1 MIDTTDFEMLKDERV
16 KTRIKNIAEMLEKKF
31 AKMIE
36 VNFHNEIGKFNSWW
50 KKLGIYAKKA
60 KSYDGKAN
68 GLKKE
73 EAKDFAIMRNNLN
86 KWLGVSWSEIRKLN
100 TQFRYNG
107 KVVRVPIELLD
118 YVLRTHFNLKAINA
132 GKSIDNNE
140 HWTKKYIP
148 YSKHF
153 ESVWKKHQ
161 KAVAYV
167 NQPEVEQK
175 TVEQKTVVQNVVNA
189 ASETAAS
196 DDGISDKEAYELVKD
211 LDL

>member
-1 MIDTTDFEMLKDERV
+1 MIDTIDFEMLKDERV
-16 KTRIKNIAEMLEKKF
+16 KARIKNIAEMLEKKF

-36 VNFHNEIGKFNSWW
+36 DEFHNEIGKFKSWW
-50 KKLGIYAKKA
+50 MKLGIYAKKA

-73 EAKDFAIMRNNLN
+73 EAEDFAMMRNNLN

-107 KVVRVPIELLD
+107 KVVRVPMNLLD
-118 YVLRTHFNLKAINA
+118 YMLKSHFNLKAINA
-132 GKSIDNNE
+132 GKSIDNNK

-148 YSKHF
+148 DSKHF

-161 KAVAYV
+161 QAVAYV
-167 NQPEVEQK
+167 NQPKVEQK
-175 TVEQKTVVQNVVNA
+175 TVEQNIVNV
-189 ASETAAS
+189 ASETASS
-196 DDGISDKEAYELVKD
+196 DIGISDEEADELVKD

>member
-36 VNFHNEIGKFNSWW
+36 VNFHNEIDKFNSWW

-107 KVVRVPIELLD
+107 KAVRVPIELLD
-118 YVLRTHFNLKAINA
+118 YVLRTHFNLKALNA
-132 GKSIDNNE
+132 GKSINNNE

-161 KAVAYV
+161 KAVAYA
-167 NQPEVEQK
+167 NQPKDEQK
-175 TVEQKTVVQNVVNA
+175 TEQKTVVQNVVNV

-196 DDGISDKEAYELVKD
+196 GVGMSDEEAYELIKD
-211 LDL
+211 LDS

>member
-1 MIDTTDFEMLKDERV
+1 MIDFEMLKDERV

-36 VNFHNEIGKFNSWW
+36 VNFHNEIGKFKSWW
-50 KKLGIYAKKA
+50 MKLGIYAKKA

-73 EAKDFAIMRNNLN
+73 EAEDFAIMRKNLN
-86 KWLGVSWSEIRKLN
+86 KWLGVSRDDIRKLN

-107 KVVRVPIELLD
+107 KVVRVPMELLD
-118 YVLRTHFNLKAINA
+118 YVLKTHFNFKVLNA
-132 GKSIDNNE
+132 GKSINNNE

-148 YSKHF
+148 VSKHF

-161 KAVAYV
+161 KVVADV
-167 NQPEVEQK
+167 NQPKVEQNAIIE
-175 TVEQKTVVQNVVNA
+175 TQVNIM
-189 ASETAAS
+189 S
-196 DDGISDKEAYELVKD
+196 DEEADELIKD
-211 LDL
+211 L

>member
-16 KTRIKNIAEMLEKKF
+16 KVRIKNIAEMLEKKF

-36 VNFHNEIGKFNSWW
+36 VNFHNEIGKFISWW

-60 KSYDGKAN
+60 RHYDGKAN

-86 KWLGVSWSEIRKLN
+86 KWLGVRWNEIRKLN
-100 TQFRYNG
+100 TQFRCNG

-118 YVLRTHFNLKAINA
+118 YVLRTNYNLKALNA
-132 GKSIDNNE
+132 GKSINTNQ

-167 NQPEVEQK
+167 SQPKVEQK
-175 TVEQKTVVQNVVNA
+175 TVEQKTVEQNV

-196 DDGISDKEAYELVKD
+196 DDGISDEELCDLVKD
-211 LDL
+211 I

>member
-16 KTRIKNIAEMLEKKF
+16 KTRIQNIAEMLEKKF
-31 AKMIE
+31 AKTIE
-36 VNFHNEIGKFNSWW
+36 DNFHNEIGKFKSWW

-73 EAKDFAIMRNNLN
+73 EAKDFAMMRNNLN

-107 KVVRVPIELLD
+107 KAVRVPIELLD
-118 YVLRTHFNLKAINA
+118 YVLRTNFNLKALNS
-132 GKSIDNNE
+132 GKSIDTNE

-153 ESVWKKHQ
+153 ESVWEKHQ

-175 TVEQKTVVQNVVNA
+175 TVEQNAVNV

-196 DDGISDKEAYELVKD
+196 DAEISDEEADELVKD
-211 LDL
+211 L

>member
-1 MIDTTDFEMLKDERV
+1 
-16 KTRIKNIAEMLEKKF
+16 MLEKKF

-50 KKLGIYAKKA
+50 MKLGIYAKKA
-60 KSYDGKAN
+60 KAYDGKAN

-86 KWLGVSWSEIRKLN
+86 KWLGVRWNEIRKLN

-118 YVLRTHFNLKAINA
+118 YVLKTHFNLKALNA
-132 GKSIDNNE
+132 GKSINNNE

-167 NQPEVEQK
+167 NQPKVEQK
-175 TVEQKTVVQNVVNA
+175 SIIETSANIMSDEEVNALIKTVIILSNH
-189 ASETAAS
+189 
-196 DDGISDKEAYELVKD
+196 GIFREKQHREKHHEEKPGK
-211 LDL
+211 

>member
-16 KTRIKNIAEMLEKKF
+16 KTRIQNIAEMLEKKF

-36 VNFHNEIGKFNSWW
+36 DNFHNEIGKFKSWW

-73 EAKDFAIMRNNLN
+73 EAKDFAMMRNNLN

-107 KVVRVPIELLD
+107 KAVRVPIELLD
-118 YVLRTHFNLKAINA
+118 YVLRTNFNLKALNA
-132 GKSIDNNE
+132 GKSIDTNE

-153 ESVWKKHQ
+153 ESVWEKHQ

-167 NQPEVEQK
+167 NQPKVEQN
-175 TVEQKTVVQNVVNA
+175 TVEQNTVVQNAVNV

-196 DDGISDKEAYELVKD
+196 DVGISDKEIYELIRD
-211 LDL
+211 L

>member
-1 MIDTTDFEMLKDERV
+1 
-16 KTRIKNIAEMLEKKF
+16 MLEKKF

-50 KKLGIYAKKA
+50 MKLGIYAKKA

-86 KWLGVSWSEIRKLN
+86 KWLGVRWNEIRKLN

-107 KVVRVPIELLD
+107 KVVRVPTELLD
-118 YVLRTHFNLKAINA
+118 YVLKTHFNLKALNA

-161 KAVAYV
+161 KAVEYV
-167 NQPEVEQK
+167 NQQKVEQK
-175 TVEQKTVVQNVVNA
+175 TVEQNVVNV
-189 ASETAAS
+189 ASETAAL
-196 DDGISDKEAYELVKD
+196 DNGISDKELKELDELVRD
-211 LDL
+211 L

>member
-1 MIDTTDFEMLKDERV
+1 
-16 KTRIKNIAEMLEKKF
+16 MLEKRF

-36 VNFHNEIGKFNSWW
+36 VNFHNEIGKFRTWW

-86 KWLGVSWSEIRKLN
+86 KWLGVRWNEIRKLN

-118 YVLRTHFNLKAINA
+118 YVLRTHFNLKALNA
-132 GKSIDNNE
+132 GKSINNNE

-161 KAVAYV
+161 KAAAYV
-167 NQPEVEQK
+167 NQPKVEQKTVEPKVEQK
-175 TVEQKTVVQNVVNA
+175 TVEQNA

-196 DDGISDKEAYELVKD
+196 DDGISDEELCDLVKD
-211 LDL
+211 I

>member
-1 MIDTTDFEMLKDERV
+1 MIDAAQFEMLKDERV
-16 KTRIKNIAEMLEKKF
+16 KTRIKNIADMLEKKF
-31 AKMIE
+31 AEMIE
-36 VNFHNEIGKFNSWW
+36 ANFHNDIGKFRSWW
-50 KKLGIYAKKA
+50 TKLGIYAKKA

-68 GLKKE
+68 GLTKE
-73 EAKDFAIMRNNLN
+73 EAEDFAIMRNSLN

-100 TQFRYNG
+100 TQFRCKG
-107 KVVRVPIELLD
+107 KVVRVPIQLLD
-118 YVLRTHFNLKAINA
+118 HVLRTNYNLKALNA
-132 GKSIDNNE
+132 GKSINTNE

-167 NQPEVEQK
+167 SQPKVEQK
-175 TVEQKTVVQNVVNA
+175 TVEQKTVEQNV

-196 DDGISDKEAYELVKD
+196 DDGISDEELCDLVKD
-211 LDL
+211 IDL

>member
-1 MIDTTDFEMLKDERV
+1 MLKDERV
-16 KTRIKNIAEMLEKKF
+16 KTRIKNIAEMLENKF

-36 VNFHNEIGKFNSWW
+36 VNFHNEIGKFKSWW
-50 KKLGIYAKKA
+50 MKLGIYTNKA

-73 EAKDFAIMRNNLN
+73 DAKDFAIMRNNLN
-86 KWLGVSWSEIRKLN
+86 KWLGVSRDDIRKLN

-118 YVLRTHFNLKAINA
+118 YELKINFNLKALNA
-132 GKSIDNNE
+132 GKSFNNNE

-148 YSKHF
+148 DSNHF

-161 KAVAYV
+161 KVVADV
-167 NQPEVEQK
+167 NQPKVEQK
-175 TVEQKTVVQNVVNA
+175 TFVQNVVDIS
-189 ASETAAS
+189 SETAAS
-196 DDGISDKEAYELVKD
+196 DAGISDKELDDIVKD
-211 LDL
+211 L

>member
-1 MIDTTDFEMLKDERV
+1 MIDTTYFEMLKDERV
-16 KTRIKNIAEMLEKKF
+16 KTRIQNIAEMLEKKF

-50 KKLGIYAKKA
+50 MKLGIYAKKA

-73 EAKDFAIMRNNLN
+73 EAKDFAMMRNNLN
-86 KWLGVSWSEIRKLN
+86 KWLGVRWNEIRKLN

-118 YVLRTHFNLKAINA
+118 YVLKTHFNLKALNA

-148 YSKHF
+148 YPNHF

-161 KAVAYV
+161 KAVAYA
-167 NQPEVEQK
+167 NQPKVEQK
-175 TVEQKTVVQNVVNA
+175 TVEQNAVNA
-189 ASETAAS
+189 ASETDSA
-196 DDGISDKEAYELVKD
+196 DDGISDEEAD
-211 LDL
+211 

>member
-1 MIDTTDFEMLKDERV
+1 
-16 KTRIKNIAEMLEKKF
+16 MLEKKF

-36 VNFHNEIGKFNSWW
+36 VNFHNEIGKFISWW

-86 KWLGVSWSEIRKLN
+86 KWLGVRWNEIRKLN

-118 YVLRTHFNLKAINA
+118 YVLRTNFNLKALNA
-132 GKSIDNNE
+132 GKSINTNE

-161 KAVAYV
+161 KAVAYA
-167 NQPEVEQK
+167 NQPKVEQK
-175 TVEQKTVVQNVVNA
+175 TVEQKTLEQKTVEQNV

-196 DDGISDKEAYELVKD
+196 DDGISDEELCDLVKD
-211 LDL
+211 I

>member
-1 MIDTTDFEMLKDERV
+1 
-16 KTRIKNIAEMLEKKF
+16 MLEKKF

-36 VNFHNEIGKFNSWW
+36 VNFHNEIGKFKSWW
-50 KKLGIYAKKA
+50 MKLGIYAKKA

-86 KWLGVSWSEIRKLN
+86 KWLGVSRDDIRKLN

-118 YVLRTHFNLKAINA
+118 YVLKTHFNLKALNA
-132 GKSIDNNE
+132 GKSINNNE

-148 YSKHF
+148 DSKHF

-161 KAVAYV
+161 QAVAYV
-167 NQPEVEQK
+167 NQPKVEQK
-175 TVEQKTVVQNVVNA
+175 TVEQKTVEQNVVNVS
-189 ASETAAS
+189 SETATS
-196 DDGISDKEAYELVKD
+196 DDGMSDEEAYEIVKD

>member
-1 MIDTTDFEMLKDERV
+1 MIDTIDFEMLKDERV
-16 KTRIKNIAEMLEKKF
+16 KARIKNIAEMLEEKF

-36 VNFHNEIGKFNSWW
+36 VSFHNEIGKFSSWW
-50 KKLGIYAKKA
+50 MKLGIYANKA

-86 KWLGVSWSEIRKLN
+86 KWLGVSRDDIRKLN

-107 KVVRVPIELLD
+107 KAVRVPIELLD
-118 YVLRTHFNLKAINA
+118 YALKTNFNLKALNA
-132 GKSIDNNE
+132 GKSINNNE

-161 KAVAYV
+161 KAVAYA
-167 NQPEVEQK
+167 NQQKVEQNAF
-175 TVEQKTVVQNVVNA
+175 EQKTVVQNVVNVA
-189 ASETAAS
+189 LETAAS
-196 DDGISDKEAYELVKD
+196 DDGISDKELYDLVKD
-211 LDL
+211 I

>member
-1 MIDTTDFEMLKDERV
+1 
-16 KTRIKNIAEMLEKKF
+16 MLEKKF

-36 VNFHNEIGKFNSWW
+36 DEFHNEIGKFKSWW
-50 KKLGIYAKKA
+50 MKLGIYAKKA

-73 EAKDFAIMRNNLN
+73 EAEDFAMMRNNLN

-107 KVVRVPIELLD
+107 KVVRVPINLLD
-118 YVLRTHFNLKAINA
+118 YMLKSHFNLKAINA
-132 GKSIDNNE
+132 GKSIDNNK

-148 YSKHF
+148 DSKHF

-161 KAVAYV
+161 KVVADIE
-167 NQPEVEQK
+167 QPKVEQ
-175 TVEQKTVVQNVVNA
+175 TTTAQQKVVQNAIIETPMNNMSDEEA
-189 ASETAAS
+189 A
-196 DDGISDKEAYELVKD
+196 ELVKD
-211 LDL
+211 L

>member
-36 VNFHNEIGKFNSWW
+36 VNFHNEICKFNSWW

-86 KWLGVSWSEIRKLN
+86 KWLGVSRDDIRKLN

-118 YVLRTHFNLKAINA
+118 YVLRTRFNLKAVNA

-161 KAVAYV
+161 KAVA
-167 NQPEVEQK
+167 EVEQPK
-175 TVEQKTVVQNVVNA
+175 VEQTATAQPKVVQNAIIEDPMNNM
-189 ASETAAS
+189 S
-196 DDGISDKEAYELVKD
+196 DEEVAELVKD
-211 LDL
+211 L

>member
-1 MIDTTDFEMLKDERV
+1 MIDTIDFEMLKDERV
-16 KTRIKNIAEMLEKKF
+16 KARIKNIAEMLEEKF

-36 VNFHNEIGKFNSWW
+36 VSFHNEIGKFSSWW
-50 KKLGIYAKKA
+50 MKLGIYANKA

-86 KWLGVSWSEIRKLN
+86 KWLGVSRDDIRKLN

-118 YVLRTHFNLKAINA
+118 YVLKTHFNLKALNA
-132 GKSIDNNE
+132 GKSINNNE

-161 KAVAYV
+161 KAVAYA
-167 NQPEVEQK
+167 NQQKVEQNAF
-175 TVEQKTVVQNVVNA
+175 EQKTVVQNVVNVA
-189 ASETAAS
+189 LETAAS
-196 DDGISDKEAYELVKD
+196 DDGISDKELYDLVKD
-211 LDL
+211 I